1 MNFGDVPFT
10 LPAGQVIKP
19 RDSVTYRVTA
29 DGRQYT
35 PPPCPNVFATP

>member
-1 MNFGDVPFT
+1 MNFGDSAFT
-10 LPAGQVIKP
+10 LPDGQVIKP
-19 RDSVTYRVTA
+19 RDYKTFQVTA